1 MSRSREQG
9 RKAGGMIARE
19 SARARSDL
27 MLHAQH
33 CVVFKFFNARLN
45 VEIDIHLLIKDARNK

>member
-1 MSRSREQG
+1 
-9 RKAGGMIARE
+9 MIARE

-33 CVVFKFFNARLN
+33 CVVFNFFNARLN
-45 VEIDIHLLIKDARNK
+45 VEIDIHFLIKDVINK